1 MINKANFS
9 QPSVPIGQIDTHL
22 YSQTQSSETC
32 LESGQYGVI
41 ICLGQGG
48 LHSLKISSLFIHPFI
63 YFLSCL

>member
-32 LESGQYGVI
+32 LESGQYGGNN
-41 ICLGQGG
+41 LPWPRR
-48 LHSLKISSLFIHPFI
+48 SSLSEIF
-63 YFLSCL
+63 